1 MARRDDVGRV
11 AVTVSIFV
19 IVLIGLQVFLM
30 ALAIDALHA
39 GQAREAW
46 VAAGMSVVLAA
57 GSIGFGTFLRETRR
71 RRPDRRTL
79 PR

>member
-19 IVLIGLQVFLM
+19 IVLIGLQIFLM
-30 ALAIDALHA
+30 TLAIDALHA

-46 VAAGMSVVLAA
+46 VAALMSAVLAA
-57 GSIGFGTFLRETRR
+57 GSIGFGTFLRDTRR
-71 RRPDRRTL
+71 RRPNRRTQ